1 VSDGRTTLSYRQLL
15 SDADT
20 ITSFLLANGLRPG
33 DRLGILAS
41 KSPRCVA
48 TMVGALQAGIC
59 YVPVDPRSPAPRARY
74 ILENARVKGLISERV
89 ILNRIATAGETAL
102 GIGMDPLL
110 LLDDGPVAR
119 GDATVPFYWTDLK
132 DASANFTPAVRN
144 EDDPAY
150 ILYTSGSTGQPK
162 GVVISHRN
170 ALTFVD
176 WARERFGLLPTDRLS
191 NHAPFHF
198 DLSVFDLF
206 GALTAGAS
214 VHLIPDSVAPFAGE
228 LARWIEESGITVWY
242 SVPSA
247 LTRLMTKG
255 DLSRYRFEQL
265 RTVLFAGEVFPVKH
279 LEGVMTAFP
288 NADFFNLY
296 GPTETNVCTYYPVL
310 RPIPQGMEELPL
322 GEACANIE
330 VFAVTDHGSLALAG
344 EEGELLVKGPC
355 VMLGYWG
362 LPQRTA
368 ESVIQNPLHSDFLEP
383 VYRTGDRVRVLPE
396 GGFQFLGRLDHMV
409 KVRGYRVELGEVEFA
424 LSEHP
429 GIRDAAVVALPD
441 EDVGARLAAA
451 LVRADGASLSADD
464 ASRHCLNRLPRHAVP
479 EIIVFMEELPMTS
492 NGKKDRVT
500 LKDLLGSDIRTS
512 TTITT

>member
-1 VSDGRTTLSYRQLL
+1 
-15 SDADT
+15 
-20 ITSFLLANGLRPG
+20 
-33 DRLGILAS
+33 
-41 KSPRCVA
+41 
-48 TMVGALQAGIC
+48 M
-59 YVPVDPRSPAPRARY
+59 
-74 ILENARVKGLISERV
+74 
-89 ILNRIATAGETAL
+89 ILNRIVTGGETRED
-102 GIGMDPLL
+102 IGLKPLL
-110 LLDDGPVAR
+110 FLDDAP
-119 GDATVPFYWTDLK
+119 ATQEDGTPPFYWTDLK
-132 DASANFTPAVRN
+132 GARVSLTPAVRN
-144 EDDPAY
+144 ENDPAY

-176 WARERFGLLPTDRLS
+176 WARERFGLCPTDRLS

-198 DLSVFDLF
+198 DLSVFDLY
-206 GALTAGAS
+206 GALTSGAS

-228 LARWIEESGITVWY
+228 LARWIEESGITIWY

-255 DLSRYRFEQL
+255 EISRFRFEQL

-279 LEGVMTAFP
+279 LRGVMTAFGQ
-288 NADFFNLY
+288 AEFFNLY
-296 GPTETNVCTYYPVL
+296 GPTETNVCTYYPVP
-310 RPIPQGMEELPL
+310 RPIPEGMEELPL

-330 VFAVTDHGSLALAG
+330 VFALTDHGAPARID

-355 VMLGYWG
+355 MMLGYWG

-396 GGFQFLGRLDHMV
+396 GGFNFLGRLDHMV
-409 KVRGYRVELGEVEFA
+409 KVRGYRVELGEIEYAFR
-424 LSEHP
+424 EHP

-441 EDVGARLAAA
+441 EEVGARLAAA
-451 LVRADGASLSADD
+451 LVLTDGVALSSDD

-479 EIIVFMEELPMTS
+479 EIVVFMEELPMTS
-492 NGKKDRVT
+492 NGKVDRVT
-500 LKDLLGSDIRTS
+500 LKDLLGSDARAS